1 MDKEDG
7 VYIHNRILMP
17 FTVTCMNLEVIIL
30 SEVSKESIILSE
42 RQTSYDIR
50 YMWNWKKKKNK
61 QICTKDR

>member
-50 YMWNWKKKKNK
+50 YMWN
-61 QICTKDR
+61 